1 MAVTKTDFI
10 NYTRCKRYFNLEDI
24 RKNKLNSKMTI
35 SEYKAQEKEELISE
49 LASEIFDEDDN
60 DTTQKENKQ
69 LEAMLGY
76 YKEVESLAALK
87 INELFG
93 GKSTY
98 SEDTYSQES
107 FDFELNGIRYL
118 CYVDIY
124 NETDTEINI
133 IEVKATTSKE
143 MLETNYGRGD
153 YKYPLFI
160 KQNGIYK
167 IGECINDT
175 VIKDYQNKIE
185 GFKDRFRKGKYIYD
199 LAVQRYFIEKDITS
213 HKASN
218 KKVNYYLAVLNHEY
232 VYDGY
237 AEDGKRIYNKDENGN
252 DIISLFDMNDITS
265 SMMDIIDNER
275 QKLEEY
281 IFNGSPD
288 ACKVGIYCALGKN
301 NECKYKNIC
310 FKNVPKSNASYNY
323 KRFVS
328 FKDESGTSYDKYD
341 LVNEGYYKL
350 NDVPIEWLSNE
361 NHKIQRDCY
370 DNDYVHI
377 NREKIK
383 VGLNEIKYP
392 IYHLDFETFPCP
404 VPRFKGETPYTQSPF
419 EFSLH
424 IERTPGVCDKEKDNY
439 VFLADTLEDER
450 LNLVKELVNRIDG
463 SNGTM
468 LAQNVSFERSV
479 IKKLSD
485 IFPEY
490 KEKLLEIKEN
500 STDLL
505 YYLDTNSDL
514 YKSLGFDDIES
525 KTMNYYNKEQSGSF
539 SIKKTLPLFSNL
551 SYKDLEVHNGS
562 EALAVYSCYNKM
574 TPEELEKTKK
584 ALVKY
589 CKQDTWAMVEILNGL
604 RNLVK

>member
-10 NYTRCKRYFNLEDI
+10 NFTRCKRYFNLEDI

-35 SEYKAQEKEELISE
+35 SEYKAQEKEEIISE
-49 LASEIFDEDDN
+49 LASEIFDSEDN
-60 DTTQKENKQ
+60 DTTVKENKQ

-76 YKEVESLAALK
+76 YKEVELLSAIK
-87 INELFG
+87 VNELFG
-93 GKSTY
+93 GKSIY
-98 SEDTYSQES
+98 SEETYNQES

-124 NETDTEINI
+124 NETEDTINI

-153 YKYPLFI
+153 YKYPLFVNR
-160 KQNGIYK
+160 NGIYK

-175 VIKDYQNKIE
+175 ILKDYQSKID
-185 GFKDRFRKGKYIYD
+185 GFKDRYRKGKYIYD
-199 LAVQRYFIEKDITS
+199 LAVQRYFIEKDIAS
-213 HKASN
+213 HMGSN

-237 AEDGKRIYNKDENGN
+237 TEGDKRIYNKDENGN
-252 DIISLFDMNDITS
+252 DIISIFDMNDITA
-265 SMMDIIDNER
+265 SMMTSIDAER

-281 IFNGSPD
+281 IFNGTPD

-301 NECKYKNIC
+301 NECKFKHIC
-310 FKNVPKSNASYNY
+310 FKDVPKANASYNY

-328 FKDESGTSYDKYD
+328 FKDEAGTSYDKYD

-350 NDVPIEWLSNE
+350 NDVPLEWLSNE

-383 VGLNEIKYP
+383 AGLNEIKYP

-424 IERTPGVCDKEKDNY
+424 IERTPGMCDKEKDNY
-439 VFLADTLEDER
+439 VFLAETLNDER
-450 LNLVKELVNRIDG
+450 LELVKELVNRIDG
-463 SNGTM
+463 NNGTM

-479 IKKLSD
+479 IKKLSE

-490 KEKLLEIKEN
+490 KEKLLSIKEN

-505 YYLDTNSDL
+505 YYLDTNSEL
-514 YKSLGFDDIES
+514 YKSLGFDEIES
-525 KTMNYYNKEQSGSF
+525 KTMNYYNKDQSGSF
-539 SIKKTLPLFSNL
+539 SIKKTLPLFTNL

-574 TPEELEKTKK
+574 TSEELEKTKK
-584 ALVKY
+584 ALVEY

-604 RNLVK
+604 RDLVK

>member
-10 NYTRCKRYFNLEDI
+10 NFTRCKRYFNLEDI
-24 RKNKLNSKMTI
+24 RKTKLNSKMTI
-35 SEYKAQEKEELISE
+35 SEYKSQEKEEIISE
-49 LASEIFDEDDN
+49 LAGEIFDSEDN
-60 DTTQKENKQ
+60 DTTVKENKQ

-76 YKEVESLAALK
+76 YKEVELLSAIK
-87 INELFG
+87 VNELFG
-93 GKSTY
+93 GKSIY
-98 SEDTYSQES
+98 SEETYNQES

-124 NETDTEINI
+124 NETEDTINI

-153 YKYPLFI
+153 YKYPLFL

-167 IGECINDT
+167 IGECINDS
-175 VIKDYQNKIE
+175 VLKDYQNKIDS
-185 GFKDRFRKGKYIYD
+185 FKDRYRKGKYIYD
-199 LAVQRYFIEKDITS
+199 LAVQRYFIEKDIAS
-213 HKASN
+213 HKGSN

-237 AEDGKRIYNKDENGN
+237 TEDGKRIYNKDENGN
-252 DIISLFDMNDITS
+252 DIISIFDMNDITS
-265 SMMDIIDNER
+265 SMKSLIDSER

-281 IFNGSPD
+281 IFNGTPD

-301 NECKYKNIC
+301 NECKFKHIC
-310 FKNVPKSNASYNY
+310 FKDVPKSNASYNY

-341 LVNEGYYKL
+341 LINEGYYKL
-350 NDVPIEWLSNE
+350 SDVPIEWLVNE

-383 VGLNEIKYP
+383 AGLNEIKYP

-424 IERTPGVCDKEKDNY
+424 IEREPGICDKEKDNY
-439 VFLADTLEDER
+439 VFLADTLNDER
-450 LNLVKELVNRIDG
+450 LELVKALVNRIDG
-463 SNGTM
+463 NKGTM

-479 IKKLSD
+479 IKKLSE

-490 KEKLLEIKEN
+490 KERLLVIKEN

-505 YYLDTNSDL
+505 YYLDTNSEL
-514 YKSLGFDDIES
+514 YKSLGFDEIES
-525 KTMNYYNKEQSGSF
+525 KTMNYYNKDQSGSF
-539 SIKKTLPLFSNL
+539 SIKKTLPLFTNL
-551 SYKDLEVHNGS
+551 SYKNLEVHNGS
-562 EALAVYSCYNKM
+562 EALAVYSCYNNM
-574 TPEELEKTKK
+574 TTEELEKTKK
-584 ALVKY
+584 ALIEY

-604 RNLVK
+604 RRLVK